1 MSINVGYFVRES
13 VQNFRRNWVMTLGA
27 VITIYLSL
35 LLVGV
40 FFAAGAIV
48 NNVVRSVEDKVTIQ
62 VFLKDGSASV
72 DVTALQNKL
81 LANPLVGVESQDEK
95 NRGAVSYTSKDDA
108 MAKFKKEMASSPEIL
123 DQLESNPLPAS
134 LDIKLADAHNVEALA
149 AEIKADPL
157 FLKVAENPGKPE
169 ESLKYG
175 QQIVKKLFAFT
186 RVIRIMGVA
195 IIAMLAVV
203 SLIFINNTIRLAI
216 YARRK
221 EIGIMRLVGAS
232 NWFIRMPFLLE
243 GVLQALIG
251 AALAILSV
259 MGLQALVMPR
269 LGELVSFL
277 PVTTGAG
284 TTVQIAATL
293 VFAGVAIGLLGSGF
307 ALRRYL
313 KV

>member
-13 VQNFRRNWVMTLGA
+13 IQNFRRNWVMTLGA

-40 FFAAGAIV
+40 FLATGAIV
-48 NNVVRSVEDKVTIQ
+48 SNIVKSVEDKVTVQ
-62 VFLKDGSASV
+62 VFLKDGAATA

-81 LANPLVGVESQDEK
+81 LADPLVGVQNPDQQA
-95 NRGAVSYTSKDDA
+95 RGTVSYTSKDDA

-123 DQLESNPLPAS
+123 DQLENNPLPAS
-134 LDIKLADAHNVEALA
+134 LDIKLADSHNVEALA

-157 FLKVAENPGKPE
+157 FLKIAENPAKPE

-232 NWFIRMPFLLE
+232 NWFIRTPFLLE

-251 AALAILSV
+251 ATLAILSV
-259 MGLQALVMPR
+259 TGLQALVMPR
-269 LGELVSFL
+269 LGEVVSFL

-284 TTVQIAATL
+284 TSVQIALTL
-293 VFAGVAIGLLGSGF
+293 IAAGVAIGLLGSGF